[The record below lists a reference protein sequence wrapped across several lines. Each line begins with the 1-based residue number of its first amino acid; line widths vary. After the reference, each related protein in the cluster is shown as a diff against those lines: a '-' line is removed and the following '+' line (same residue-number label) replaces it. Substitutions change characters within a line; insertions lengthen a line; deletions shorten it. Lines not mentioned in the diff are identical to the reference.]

1 MIFAKNE
8 KFISGNQAV
17 IEGALEIGANLFSGY
32 PITPTTEIAEEW
44 SRLHDSSP
52 HKYHFIQAEDE
63 TSAGFNVIGAILAGA
78 KAFTATA
85 GPGNILM
92 QDPISMA
99 EAMRLPFV
107 GIIMQRG
114 GPSTGTV
121 IYGQQEVN
129 LTCFGGNGE
138 GWRNVYSIANPQEAY
153 DYTIKAFNTA
163 YYTNFPT
170 FVLGDGY
177 IAKMK
182 QKVTLSKPKFI
193 IKPKPMF
200 AKNINMRNC
209 YNFENELF
217 ENLQKNKMDWDR
229 CSKKIQQS
237 ETFMCH
243 DADTIFVAHG
253 IVSQAVMEA
262 VKVLRNKDIKVG
274 MFRPI
279 TLRPFDYHRLSDIAS
294 RSKKIIVVESSFG
307 QLENIVKSLLY
318 GLTKIEYY
326 QKPALLISVEEII
339 DLIK

>member
-1 MIFAKNE
+1 MFFKKNE

-17 IEGALEIGANLFSGY
+17 IEGAIKIGANFFSGY
-32 PITPTTEIAEEW
+32 PITPTTEIAEAW
-44 SRLHDSSP
+44 SRLHDKTP
-52 HKYHFIQAEDE
+52 HKYYFIQAEDE

-78 KAFTATA
+78 KAFTTTA
-85 GPGNILM
+85 GPGNVLM
-92 QDPISMA
+92 QDPVSMA
-99 EAMRLPFV
+99 EAMRIPFV
-107 GIIMQRG
+107 GVIMQRG

-182 QKVTLSKPKFI
+182 QKVILTNKGLSSNLKSKFAT
-193 IKPKPMF
+193 K
-200 AKNINMRNC
+200 INLRNC

-217 ENLQKNKMDWDR
+217 ETLQINKKDWDKF
-229 CSKKIQQS
+229 SAKIRES
-237 ETFMCH
+237 ESFMCH
-243 DADTIFVAHG
+243 DAETVIVAHG
-253 IVSQAVMEA
+253 IVSQAAKEA
-262 VKVLRNKDIKVG
+262 VKVLRNKKVKVG

-279 TLRPFDYHRLSDIAS
+279 TLRPFDRDRLSNIAAN
-294 RSKKIIVVESSFG
+294 SKKIIVVESSFG
-307 QLENIVKSLLY
+307 QLENIVKASLY
-318 GLTKIEYY
+318 GLTKIETY
-326 QKPALLISVEEII
+326 QKPAMLVSVEEII
-339 DLIK
+339 NLIR